1 MTDLKFVEPDDIP
14 SEFSEYDHKVDQ
26 LDVGKTGKVGF
37 LRIKLEKDP
46 EKNKTVVTDQYSQFP
61 LYIQKALHYDEFL
74 PSMANLFIMSPSG
87 GIIQGDRYRVDI
99 TLTNQAVC
107 HITTQGATRIYK
119 MNSNY
124 ATQLFNITVNKNCY
138 LEFIPDQLIPYQN
151 SRYYQKVELNIED
164 SATLVY
170 SEILT
175 PGRVAMGE
183 FFSYDI
189 CYLKTICRNNDK
201 KIKFLDNFLL
211 EPKKQKITTLGILGN
226 YTVLATIYIVSKNNS
241 VLQIKEK
248 INLAL
253 QDNAE
258 VNGGCTV
265 LPYDCGLVVRLLG
278 NSSEE
283 IKTTI
288 YGIIRIVRKEILG
301 TSFNGVRKT

>member
-14 SEFSEYDHKVDQ
+14 SEFSVYDKKVEQ
-26 LDVGKTGKVGF
+26 MDVGKTGKVGY
-37 LRIKLEKDP
+37 LRIKLENDSK
-46 EKNKTVVTDQYSQFP
+46 KNKTILTDQYSQVP
-61 LYIQKALHYDEFL
+61 LYTQKALYYDEFL

-87 GIIQGDRYRVDI
+87 GIIQGDRYRMDI
-99 TLTNQAVC
+99 TVTNQAVC

-124 ATQLFNITVNKNCY
+124 ATQLFNITVNKDSY

-164 SATLVY
+164 SATLMY

-211 EPKKQKITTLGILGN
+211 EPKKQKMTTLGIFGN
-226 YTVLATIYIVSKNNS
+226 YTVLASIYIISKNNS

-258 VNGGCTV
+258 VNGGCSM
-265 LPYDCGLVVRLLG
+265 LPYDSGLVVRLLG
-278 NSSEE
+278 NSAEE

-301 TSFNGVRKT
+301 ASFDGVRKT

>member
-1 MTDLKFVEPDDIP
+1 LV
-14 SEFSEYDHKVDQ
+14 YDKKVDQ
-26 LDVGKTGKVGF
+26 LDVGKPGKVGY
-37 LRIKLEKDP
+37 LRIKLEKDSK
-46 EKNKTVVTDQYSQFP
+46 KNKTVITDQYSQVP
-61 LYIQKALHYDEFL
+61 LYTQKALYYDEFL
-74 PSMANLFIMSPSG
+74 PTMANLFIMSPSG
-87 GIIQGDRYRVDI
+87 GILQGDRYRMDI

-124 ATQLFNITVNKNCY
+124 ATQLINITANKGCY

-175 PGRVAMGE
+175 PGRAAMGE
-183 FFSYDI
+183 FFSYDT
-189 CYLKTICRNNDK
+189 CYLKTICSDNK
-201 KIKFLDNFLL
+201 KIKFIDNFLL
-211 EPKKQKITTLGILGN
+211 EPQKQKITTLGIFGN
-226 YTVLATIYIVSKNNS
+226 HTVLASIYIISKDNS
-241 VLQIKEK
+241 ILQIKEK
-248 INLAL
+248 INLTL
-253 QDNAE
+253 QNNAE
-258 VNGGCTV
+258 VNGGCSM

-288 YGIIRIVRKEILG
+288 YDVIRIVRKEIL
-301 TSFNGVRKT
+301 TVSFGSVRKT